1 VSLALEIVPILEVEV
16 SLHGIAKRALHP
28 EPVWEAA
35 FEAQEARQGYPFR
48 GRQLVRTGRLRDSL
62 TQPGADGAI
71 REVHA
76 DYALF
81 GTDVP
86 YARSAAH
93 KKNTPVLMH
102 PVGEL
107 AELMLTFVVHG
118 GEL

>member
-71 REVHA
+71 REVH
-76 DYALF
+76 
-81 GTDVP
+81 VP
-86 YARSAAH
+86 PRAAQEQPRRVCSL
-93 KKNTPVLMH
+93 T
-102 PVGEL
+102 EL
-107 AELMLTFVVHG
+107 AWNGTVHVVRWLLWQLGPKG
-118 GEL
+118 GYR